1 MNHLRDVTRWLGSAV
16 LAGCLCAA
24 GQAAPPADTLMR
36 AEEYYRAGDLLE
48 AAPLYQSVAR
58 SGQEESRRQAYDRLL
73 TLYARLGRFDLAVQ
87 TGLAYQD
94 WLVQLGDRARLQQL
108 GLELGQNYLALG
120 HYPEAE
126 AALKQA
132 LGGRQ
137 GASSLT
143 LVQQM
148 AAWADLARIAER
160 RRDRREE
167 AGRRWGEVERQAR
180 AALNDPRRTLSAAD
194 EAGCTRLLADALRA
208 RGRPDQAIAVLRPLL
223 ARYEAAHDPAG
234 LREVLRRLAALHG
247 AAGDHAAAEADLRRA
262 LEQKATADEGPF
274 TGADLLADLAEVLT
288 RRGKHA
294 EGDKVLRQA
303 AAAYGAVLDEAR
315 ARRPRSAR
323 AAEAFWKLERLYERG
338 RLYSKALD
346 LAEEQTVH
354 WTSDTPVHG
363 RLRGEQG
370 SLQVLFSAYEKARQ
384 SLEDALTDLERQ
396 SPPDLLQLPPTL
408 NALAVAKLYTGQPAR
423 ARELGEKCLGLYRR
437 HALPDDPELVEA
449 YNVLGTAA
457 ALSGDYAQAVARYRE
472 GVALCEKLRPA
483 ADAQHSYLLLN
494 LAVLH
499 QSQGEPAE
507 ALRACL
513 AALAIYKRFAEP
525 DALGFACF
533 NAALAN
539 LHATQGDY
547 QEADARTTDVLRLC
561 AHYEITGGP
570 LVVTAK
576 HCRALRLLFDR
587 QPAAA
592 EKLWLEVRNLQDKE
606 SDRLLL
612 PRTLNYLGL
621 TAEFQGRAEEA
632 EALYRRAA
640 DLLRKGPR
648 ALPATHFISL
658 WRRAEVAHQDGRR
671 DEALHL
677 LGEAVDVA
685 EAARLGLYGDARQ
698 RTAFFAQF
706 VMAFERLVDW
716 NVRAGQPEEA
726 CRAAARG
733 RSRALLDQL
742 QLAGVDPRRALS
754 GESGERLRAK
764 EAELRRQIA
773 ALQARSRL
781 VPMGDDEGPESRKL
795 RTELEKAQQEY
806 ADTWREILNASPL
819 YRRLAA
825 DTGSDTLTALRERVL
840 RRDNLLLW
848 YWIGRERSYLFLV
861 GDARRPVEVFPLS
874 VPEAAARVLA
884 RAPRPAETKPREDT
898 RSIKLRPTEAGRLPR
913 NSTAGPLDQERARA
927 LVDYYLDLIQG
938 PDADGKRGMR
948 LTPRAADRPAPLTEI
963 EAVGAALLPPEACRR
978 IRALA
983 PDYLLV
989 VPDGPLHKLPLESL
1003 LLPGAS
1009 EPRYALDVLPPMVY
1023 APSAAVLAV
1032 LAARPAPP
1040 AGPLSLLTVGNV
1052 AYGRALPP
1060 LPFSGE
1066 ESRRVGRLFDPRQV
1080 TALEGARAT
1089 EKAVTEAVAGR
1100 RFLHLAAHGFFDE
1113 RYGNLFG
1120 ALALALPPP
1129 GREAPGDDG
1138 FLELHEIYQLPLGA
1152 CELAVLSACET
1163 NVGPQRPLEA
1173 GVTLAGG
1180 FLAAGARRVVASHWS
1195 VDDRSTAELMG
1206 TFFERLTAARRDGSV
1221 PFARALQQARQQVRS
1236 RPEWASPFHWAPF
1249 VLIGTGE

>member
-1 MNHLRDVTRWLGSAV
+1 MNRLSDATRCLSSVV

-24 GQAAPPADTLMR
+24 GQAAPPATTLMR

-48 AAPLYQSVAR
+48 AEPLYQDVAR
-58 SGQEESRRQAYDRLL
+58 SGEGELRRQAYDRLL
-73 TLYARLGRFDLAVQ
+73 TLYPRLGRFDRAVQ
-87 TGLAYQD
+87 TGLAYQA
-94 WLVQLGDRARLQQL
+94 WLVRLDDRARLQQL
-108 GLELGQNYLALG
+108 GLELGQSYLALG

-126 AALKQA
+126 TALKQA
-132 LGGRQ
+132 LDDHP
-137 GASSLT
+137 AAPSLAP
-143 LVQQM
+143 VQRL
-148 AAWADLARIAER
+148 AAWAGLARIAER
-160 RRDRREE
+160 RRDRPEE
-167 AGRRWGEVERQAR
+167 AARRWAEVERQAR
-180 AALNDPRRTLSAAD
+180 AALDDSGRTLSSAD
-194 EAGCTRLLADALRA
+194 EAACTRLLADACRA
-208 RGRPDQAIAVLRPLL
+208 RGRPEQGIVVLRSLL
-223 ARYEAAHDPAG
+223 ARYEAARDTAA

-262 LEQKATADEGPF
+262 LKLEGTADEGPF
-274 TGADLLADLAEVLT
+274 AGADLLADLAEVLA

-294 EGDKVLRQA
+294 EADKVLRQA
-303 AAAYGAVLDEAR
+303 AAAYAAVLDEAR
-315 ARRPRSAR
+315 AHRPRSAR

-338 RLYSKALD
+338 RFYRKALD
-346 LAEEQTVH
+346 LAEEQTAH

-370 SLQVLFSAYEKARQ
+370 SLQVLFSAYEKARR
-384 SLEDALTDLERQ
+384 SLEDALADLERQ

-408 NALAVAKLYTGQPAR
+408 NALAVAELYTGRPDR

-437 HALPDDPELVEA
+437 HALPDDPELAEA

-457 ALSGDYAQAVARYRE
+457 ALGGDYAQAVARYRE
-472 GVALCEKLRPA
+472 GVALCKKLRPA
-483 ADAQHSYLLLN
+483 ANPQHSYLLLN

-507 ALRACL
+507 ALQACL
-513 AALAIYKRFAEP
+513 DALAVYGRLADP

-533 NAALAN
+533 DAALAN
-539 LHATQGDY
+539 LYATQGDY
-547 QEADARTTDVLRLC
+547 READKRSENVLRLC
-561 AHYEITGGP
+561 ARYEISGGP

-592 EKLWLEVRNLQDKE
+592 EKAWREVRALQERE

-621 TAEFQGRAEEA
+621 TAEVQGRAEEA

-640 DLLRKGPR
+640 DLLRQGTR
-648 ALPATHFISL
+648 ALPATQFISL
-658 WRRAEVAHQDGRR
+658 WRLAEVAHRDGRR
-671 DEALHL
+671 DEALRL

-716 NVRAGQPEEA
+716 NVLAGRPEEA

-742 QLAGVDPRRALS
+742 QLAGVDPRQALR
-754 GESGERLRAK
+754 GESGERLRGK

-773 ALQARSRL
+773 SLQARARL
-781 VPMGDDEGPESRKL
+781 VPVGDDEGPQARDL
-795 RTELEKAQQEY
+795 RAELEGAQRAY
-806 ADTWREILNASPL
+806 AETWREILNASPL
-819 YRRLAA
+819 YHRLAA
-825 DTGSDTLTALRERVL
+825 DTGGDTLAALRERVL

-861 GDARRPVEVFPLS
+861 GDAKRPVEVFPLS

-884 RAPRPAETKPREDT
+884 RAPRLAETRAREDT
-898 RSIKLRPTEAGRLPR
+898 RGIAVRPTEAGRLPR
-913 NSTAGPLDQERARA
+913 DPTAGPLDQERARA
-927 LVDYYLDLIQG
+927 LVDSYLDLIQG
-938 PDADGKRGMR
+938 PDADGKRGFR
-948 LTPRAADRPAPLTEI
+948 LTPRAAERPAPQTEV

-983 PDYLLV
+983 PQYLLV
-989 VPDGPLHKLPLESL
+989 VPDGPLHKLPLEAL
-1003 LLPGAS
+1003 VLPGAS
-1009 EPRYALDVLPPMVY
+1009 GPRYALDELPPMVY
-1023 APSAAVLAV
+1023 SPSAAVLAV

-1040 AGPLSLLTVGNV
+1040 AGPPSLLTVGDV
-1052 AYGRALPP
+1052 AYGRAFPP
-1060 LPFSGE
+1060 LPFSGD

-1100 RFLHLAAHGFFDE
+1100 RYLHVAAHGFFDE

-1129 GREAPGDDG
+1129 GREAPDDDG
-1138 FLELHEIYQLPLGA
+1138 FLELREIYQLPLGS
-1152 CELAVLSACET
+1152 CELAVLSACAT
-1163 NVGPQRPLEA
+1163 NAGPQRPLEA

-1180 FLAAGARRVVASHWS
+1180 FLAAGARRVVASHWG

-1206 TFFERLTAARRDGSV
+1206 AFFERLAAARRDGPV
-1221 PFARALQQARQQVRS
+1221 PFVRALQQARQQVRS
-1236 RPEWASPFHWAPF
+1236 RPEWDSPFHWASF
-1249 VLIGTGE
+1249 VLIGTGD